1 MGTTKKKDTL
11 TPMMKQYFEIKE
23 QYPDGILFFR
33 MGDFYEMFLED
44 AQKAAEPLGI
54 ALTKR
59 QGMEMC
65 GVPYHSKDN
74 YIPKL
79 LRAGFKIVICD
90 QLEDPKLAKGIVK
103 RGVTEI
109 ITPGTITDSKFI
121 TSETNYLTTFMFD
134 EDKLTIASADI
145 STGSFIAMSENTDN
159 IKNGLLDELAKIN
172 PKEVLIK
179 DSYKEHK
186 NIKNIINLMDN
197 KITFTY
203 YNDIYF
209 DTSVTYKILTDHFK
223 VTNLKG
229 FGIEEEPM
237 LISTAGVLIRYL
249 RQTQLKDISHI
260 DSLNIVMPTNFTQ
273 INETSIKHLELVES
287 INSKDNKTS
296 LFYNINNTVTPM
308 GTRLLKHSITRPLLN
323 VDEIEARLKKVDV
336 LYKDTE
342 LNESIREVLKQITDV
357 DRLTARLSLSKIL
370 PREVVSLKNSL
381 ITAQQLKEKLGEYQ
395 NFVGLLDKISPFDK
409 IIDLID
415 STILEE
421 CKNDFDSGEVIKPE
435 YNKELA
441 EYIDIRKNGKKRI
454 LQIETEE
461 KQKTGISTLKISY
474 NKVIGYY
481 VQVSKGQ
488 AKNVPDYYHK
498 RQSLTNSERYTL
510 DKLSELE
517 SKIISA
523 EEKLVALQKKIYEEV
538 VLELQKHISEFKNT
552 SSAIAEIDLYSN
564 FAYTAIENKYSRP
577 SVNTSKE
584 IKIVEGRH
592 PVVEKMVN
600 QYSFVAN
607 DLIMNDKDS
616 KLLIVTGPNMSGK
629 STYLRQ
635 NALIVIM
642 AQMGCYVPAESAM
655 IGVIDKIFTRIG
667 ASDNLAKGES
677 TFLVEMSET
686 ANILNNMTDRSL
698 IIMDE
703 IGRGTSTYDGLSI
716 AWSIVEYLTEKN
728 IKNGKTLFA
737 THYHEL
743 TVLEK
748 EKGIKNLQVL
758 VREWED
764 EIVFLHKVE
773 EGLAN
778 KSYGIQVAR
787 LAGVPSYVIDRAKE
801 LLIDLEEQSTE
812 NQKRMLKPERLKHPL
827 VDDDG
832 QLSLFQITPKM
843 DPVRK
848 LIEKTDVSKLSP
860 EKLRKWAMKLK
871 KLSESDL

>member
-1 MGTTKKKDTL
+1 MGTAKKKETL

-23 QYPDGILFFR
+23 KYPDGILFFR

-44 AQKAAEPLGI
+44 AKKAAEPLGI

-65 GVPYHSKDN
+65 GVPYHAKDN

-79 LRAGFKIVICD
+79 LRAGFKIIICD

-109 ITPGTITDSKFI
+109 MTPGTLTDSKFI
-121 TSETNYLTTFMFD
+121 TSDTNYLTTFILD
-134 EDKLTIASADI
+134 EDTLTIASADI
-145 STGSFIAMSENTDN
+145 STGSFIAMKEKTDN
-159 IKNGLLDELAKIN
+159 IKNSLLDEIAKIC
-172 PKEVLIK
+172 PKEILIK
-179 DSYKEHK
+179 DSYKDHK
-186 NIKNIINLMDN
+186 DIKSIIDLLDN

-203 YNDIYF
+203 YNDIYY
-209 DTSVTYKILTDHFK
+209 DPSVTYKILIDHFK

-260 DSLNIVMPTNFTQ
+260 DSLDIVMPTNFAQ

-308 GTRLLKHSITRPLLN
+308 GTRLLKQSITRPLVN
-323 VDEIEARLKKVDV
+323 VEEIEARLKKVDV

-342 LNESIREVLKQITDV
+342 LNREIRDILKQITDI
-357 DRLTARLSLSKIL
+357 DRLVARLSLSKIL
-370 PREVVSLKNSL
+370 PRETVSLKDSL
-381 ITAQQLKEKLGEYQ
+381 IKAQELKTKLGEYK
-395 NFVGLLDKISPFDK
+395 NFTPLLEKIKPFND
-409 IIDLID
+409 IIKLID
-415 STILEE
+415 DTILEE
-421 CKNDFDSGEVIKPE
+421 CKNDFDSGEVIKPS

-441 EYIDIRKNGKKRI
+441 EYIDIRKNGKNRI

-461 KQKTGISTLKISY
+461 KQKTGVSTLKIAY

-510 DKLSELE
+510 DRLSELE

-523 EEKLVALQKKIYEEV
+523 EEKLIALQRKIYDEV
-538 VLELQKHISEFKNT
+538 VQELQKHISEMKET
-552 SSAIAEIDLYSN
+552 SSAISEIDLYSN
-564 FAYTAIENKYSRP
+564 FSYTAVENKYSRP
-577 SVNTSKE
+577 QVNNSKE
-584 IKIVEGRH
+584 IKIIGGRH

-600 QYSFVAN
+600 RYTFVAN
-607 DLIMNDKDS
+607 DLVMNDKDS

-642 AQMGCYVPAESAM
+642 AQMGSYVPAEEAI

-686 ANILNNMTDRSL
+686 ANILNNTTDRSL

-716 AWSIVEYLTEKN
+716 AWSIIEYLTDKD

-748 EKGIKNLQVL
+748 ERGIKNLQVL

-787 LAGVPSYVIDRAKE
+787 LAGVPTSVIDRAKE
-801 LLIDLEEQSTE
+801 LLADLEEQSTE
-812 NQKRMLKPERLKHPL
+812 NQKRMLKPDRLKHPL
-827 VDDDG
+827 ADDDG

-860 EKLRKWAMKLK
+860 ENLRKWAAKVK
-871 KLSESDL
+871 KLSETDL